1 MTEQLLISLKKKF
14 ETHRIVFW
22 YDEKK
27 ELEDVFASLE
37 LSEVVKEKIE
47 NNEFQ
52 LKYRILR
59 ENKDQKFLLYHNG
72 SAPDEKDNWLLDVQL
87 SHTTFRAD
95 KVSFLLIELGLS
107 EEFRSV
113 IENHKEFYDSAERK
127 AKFIQ
132 RKTPSIKPF
141 EIPEI
146 LISIITKGE
155 TIDWYYFIIS
165 FLDEHSRERNETYQL
180 LGRCNLQPIF

>member
-59 ENKDQKFLLYHNG
+59 ENKDQNFLLYHNG

-95 KVSFLLIELGLS
+95 KVSFLLIE
-107 EEFRSV
+107 
-113 IENHKEFYDSAERK
+113 
-127 AKFIQ
+127 
-132 RKTPSIKPF
+132 
-141 EIPEI
+141 
-146 LISIITKGE
+146 
-155 TIDWYYFIIS
+155 
-165 FLDEHSRERNETYQL
+165 RN
-180 LGRCNLQPIF
+180 R